1 MSKSSRVL
9 RVELELRPRF
19 LRHYEI
25 KDPYDFGKLV
35 GILPQRYIYFVRFNE
50 KKLVARL
57 RAMRFRARPIW
68 EILDDVRLLEGDV
81 WTTLNYL
88 RQELAM
94 KNTRRFLE
102 PLGIKLG
109 GDRKG
114 AEAKYFKPG
123 VAHQII
129 QEAREPYRTIFALVW
144 ATGLRAGE
152 VSGLRVVDLD
162 FDRKLIHPRTQA
174 DDRTRELRGLKT
186 SKSTDPI
193 PMTDETV
200 ARLQDYLK
208 NHCQDNPRGFLFP
221 NRRGRPSKRAN
232 VVKFRLWPILKRL
245 DTRLTGLVCTRSD
258 TGWGRPWPINGSLQ
272 GWCKAYC
279 ATPISRRP

>member
-81 WTTLNYL
+81 WATLNYL

-94 KNTRRFLE
+94 KNTRRFL
-102 PLGIKLG
+102 
-109 GDRKG
+109 
-114 AEAKYFKPG
+114 
-123 VAHQII
+123 
-129 QEAREPYRTIFALVW
+129 
-144 ATGLRAGE
+144 
-152 VSGLRVVDLD
+152 
-162 FDRKLIHPRTQA
+162 
-174 DDRTRELRGLKT
+174 
-186 SKSTDPI
+186 DP
-193 PMTDETV
+193 
-200 ARLQDYLK
+200 
-208 NHCQDNPRGFLFP
+208 
-221 NRRGRPSKRAN
+221 
-232 VVKFRLWPILKRL
+232 L
-245 DTRLTGLVCTRSD
+245 DTNDLVLD
-258 TGWGRPWPINGSLQ
+258 ALKKWAAMWPAAPKKLR
-272 GWCKAYC
+272 KE
-279 ATPISRRP
+279 